1 MIFDMKV
8 VFIKA
13 ARSKG
18 YLKIRIEDEE
28 ERLDLIVSER
38 EYADAGSPLVSDD
51 LTRDTVSFLKL
62 ADMRYTARMK
72 ALRILEYGDNS
83 EKMLVMKLLR
93 AGISRSVAEEISR
106 EMVMRG
112 FINDRRQLE
121 RLITNEV
128 KMLRGPMK
136 FIPKLVSKGYSR
148 SDIEIVIDE
157 LTESGEIDLDRARR
171 ELLSMAVG
179 LSYEERAKLLYKNGF
194 GNS

>member
-8 VFIKA
+8 VLIKA

-18 YLKIRIEDEE
+18 YLKIRIEDGEE
-28 ERLDLIVSER
+28 SLNLIVSER

-51 LTRDTVSFLKL
+51 LTPDTVSVLKI

-83 EKMLVMKLLR
+83 EKMLIIKLHR
-93 AGISRSVAEEISR
+93 AGISRVIAEEVSR

-121 RLITNEV
+121 RLIANEV
-128 KMLRGPMK
+128 RMLRGPMK
-136 FIPKLVSKGYSR
+136 FIPKLISKGYSR
-148 SDIEIVIDE
+148 SDIEIVIDT
-157 LTESGEIDLDRARR
+157 LTESGEIDIDAARL
-171 ELLSMAVG
+171 ELLSKAG
-179 LSYEERAKLLYKNGF
+179 DLSFEERSKLLYKNGF